1 MIDLNDNSKTITQL
15 KDNGAKVFE
24 AVYKYYFAPLYSF
37 ASQYVDGPYAE
48 GVVQETMLW
57 LWENRLTLIPEMSL
71 KSLLFTIVKN
81 KCLNHLRREQTKS
94 EIYNSI
100 RDRYKEEFED
110 PDFYLERELMT
121 LYEDAMSRLSPNFRA
136 AFELSRSAGLTHKEI
151 AEKLQVSVQT
161 VNYRIS
167 NALEFLR
174 KELKDYLPL
183 ILVLLSGKTH

>member
-1 MIDLNDNSKTITQL
+1 M
-15 KDNGAKVFE
+15 
-24 AVYKYYFAPLYSF
+24 
-37 ASQYVDGPYAE
+37 
-48 GVVQETMLW
+48 
-57 LWENRLTLIPEMSL
+57 
-71 KSLLFTIVKN
+71 
-81 KCLNHLRREQTKS
+81 RREQTKS

-174 KELKDYLPL
+174 EELKDYLPL

>member
-15 KDNGAKVFE
+15 KDNGVKVFE

-48 GVVQETMLW
+48 GAVQETMLW

-174 KELKDYLPL
+174 EELKDYLPL

>member
-1 MIDLNDNSKTITQL
+1 
-15 KDNGAKVFE
+15 
-24 AVYKYYFAPLYSF
+24 
-37 ASQYVDGPYAE
+37 
-48 GVVQETMLW
+48 MLW

-174 KELKDYLPL
+174 EELKDYLPL